1 MAETSTKPYL
11 IRAIHEWCM
20 DNGYRPY
27 IAVAVDERTV
37 VPREFVRAGEIV
49 LNVSI
54 DATSRLRLGND
65 LIEFEARFNRVAR
78 QLSIPIENVTA
89 IYAAENGHG
98 MAFEVAK
105 SPAEPA
111 EPAESAD
118 SGQSAAVALLSAVPR
133 REPPAEGASA
143 DDVSAV
149 GVPDRGGLGNAGP
162 TDRDPAGVGTT
173 GAASTAIERVPGAS
187 ESHDAGTEEPPPPA
201 GGPAGRPRLTRIK

>member
-1 MAETSTKPYL
+1 
-11 IRAIHEWCM
+11 
-20 DNGYRPY
+20 
-27 IAVAVDERTV
+27 VDERTV

-105 SPAEPA
+105 SPAEPTEAA
-111 EPAESAD
+111 E

-149 GVPDRGGLGNAGP
+149 GGPDRGGSGDAGP

-187 ESHDAGTEEPPPPA
+187 ESHDTGTEEPPPPA